1 MTTPIDHDT
10 TRDPAVAQAEVAT
23 GVDDLPDDQPFK
35 TKLERKVLIQTY
47 DYAVRTLMDMIVE
60 GDIRL
65 DPDYQRLYRWDE
77 EKASRFIESIFLNIP
92 VPVIYMAEEAD
103 GKFTVI
109 DGQQRL
115 TSLFRYIRAN
125 DVDSMFPDR
134 NLGALSLTGL
144 KIRSDLVGKAYTALD
159 ALDRSALAKRPI
171 RCIVVLNE
179 SDNTLKF
186 EVFERLNS
194 GSASLTDQEVRNC
207 IYRGSF
213 NRMIKRLAGNAK
225 FQEMISL
232 PADSRK
238 TMKDA
243 ELVLRFLAYRTISD
257 ASEYS
262 ESYSEFLNIY
272 MEENR
277 EWPSARVSETETLFG
292 RTVDLIYEAL
302 GAGVA
307 FRKPNNRQDPLNA
320 RFAGNLINGAL
331 YEAQMIAFSR
341 IVEEG
346 LDAKTTPQALKSAA
360 LSAFASNDFWD
371 SLFQGTAQKRRVLL
385 RSKVL
390 TEKLREATR

>member
-1 MTTPIDHDT
+1 MTTPSAENTPPAPDLALVDSSGVEEPVDT
-10 TRDPAVAQAEVAT
+10 E
-23 GVDDLPDDQPFK
+23 PFK
-35 TKLERKVLIQTY
+35 AKLERKVLIQTY

-65 DPDYQRLYRWDE
+65 DPDYQRLYRWDDM
-77 EKASRFIESIFLNIP
+77 KASRFIESIFLNIP

-115 TSLFRYIRAN
+115 TSLVRYIRAN
-125 DVDSMFPDR
+125 DVDSMFPER
-134 NLGALSLTGL
+134 TLGPLSLAGL
-144 KIRSDLVGKAYTALD
+144 KIRSDLVGKAYTGLETV
-159 ALDRSALAKRPI
+159 DRSALAKRPI

-179 SDNTLKF
+179 SDSSLKF

-213 NRMIKRLAGNAK
+213 NQMLKKLANNPK
-225 FQEMISL
+225 FQEMVSL
-232 PADSRK
+232 PDEARK

-243 ELVLRFLAYRTISD
+243 ELVLRFFAYRTLDD
-257 ASEYS
+257 ASNYS
-262 ESYSEFLNIY
+262 DNYKEFLNNY

-277 EWPSARVSETETLFG
+277 EWPTARIANMERLFNQ
-292 RTVDLIYEAL
+292 TVYLIYDSL
-302 GAGVA
+302 GTGMA
-307 FRKPNNRQDPLNA
+307 FRKPSDRMNPAHA
-320 RFAGNLINGAL
+320 RFAANRINGAI

-341 IVEEG
+341 LVEDG
-346 LDAKTTPQALKSAA
+346 RQRNPKSLKSAA
-360 LSAFASNDFWD
+360 LSAFASDEFWG
-371 SLFQGTAQKRRVLL
+371 SLFQGTSQKRKVLL

-390 TEKLREATR
+390 TQKLRALRK